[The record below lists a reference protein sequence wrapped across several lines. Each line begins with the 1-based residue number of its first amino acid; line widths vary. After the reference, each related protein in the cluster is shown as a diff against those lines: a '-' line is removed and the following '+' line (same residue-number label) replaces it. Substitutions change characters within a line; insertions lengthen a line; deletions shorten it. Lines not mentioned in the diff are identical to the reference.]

1 MKIELE
7 VMGYIKTAFNRYV
20 FIKAQLYEHTEVRY
34 LKGNLTS
41 ELFFH
46 NAVDC
51 SCIDLCFTK
60 LGVKIR

>member
-1 MKIELE
+1 M
-7 VMGYIKTAFNRYV
+7 YIKTAFNRYV
-20 FIKAQLYEHTEVRY
+20 FIKAQLKVRY

-46 NAVDC
+46 NAIDC
-51 SCIDLCFTK
+51 SCIALCFTK